1 MQLPRLI
8 VTDLDG
14 TLLPDS
20 KVLPAYSR
28 EVLGALAAK
37 GVKIALASGKF
48 FHLTDEY
55 ARLLG
60 AETAVVALDGAR
72 NRFFAHDGKANGKAS
87 GISRQVALELLDA
100 HDGAH
105 LEMFADNG
113 NDEILLR
120 FRAESVP
127 ASIQQWA
134 TRIHRVQD
142 ARGHMV
148 GDPALLAFYGRDLAE
163 LRAIAAAAE
172 GGHPELRTSVFDSSS
187 YGPGRVV
194 IQQKAVTKGSGVLE
208 MCGCFDIAP
217 GECMVFGDWYND
229 LTMFAAGCV
238 NVATANA
245 VPEVKAAAAHVTG
258 RDCNN
263 EGVAHF
269 LAAAFL

>member
-20 KVLPAYSR
+20 KVLPVYSR

-37 GVKIALASGKF
+37 GVRIALASGKF
-48 FHLTDEY
+48 FHLTEEY
-55 ARLLG
+55 AQLLG
-60 AETAVVALDGAR
+60 VETAVVALDGAR
-72 NRFFAHDGKANGKAS
+72 NRFSAHDGRANGKAS
-87 GISRQVALELLDA
+87 GISRQVALELLEA

-120 FRAESVP
+120 FNSEEVP
-127 ASIQQWA
+127 PTIQQWA
-134 TRIHRVQD
+134 TRIHRVED

-163 LRAIAAAAE
+163 LRAIAAAVE

-208 MCGCFDIAP
+208 MCGAFDFAP

-229 LTMFAAGCV
+229 LTMFAVGCV

-245 VPEVKAAAAHVTG
+245 VPEVKAAADHVTG
-258 RDCNN
+258 RDCNG

-269 LAAAFL
+269 LAEAFL